1 MSKEIDTKIRRDLF
15 GESVFRNNYY
25 KTIQLIINEL
35 KDDLVKD
42 DEITSETNTSEWKSE
57 RYNQLLYNDQHY
69 KWYKIGQ
76 QKLLTKLLDKV
87 NRLLYGNTDWI
98 DTPFTLNE
106 RTLINDLEKE
116 ISILKETNKDLN
128 TIIDDYEGRSK

>member
-1 MSKEIDTKIRRDLF
+1 MSKEIDTKIRRDLL

-25 KTIQLIINEL
+25 KNIQRIINEL

-57 RYNQLLYNDQHY
+57 RYNQLLFNDQHY

-76 QKLLTKLLDKV
+76 QKLMTKLLDKV

-98 DTPFTLNE
+98 DTPFTPNE
-106 RTLINDLEKE
+106 RTLIHDLEKE

-128 TIIDDYEGRSK
+128 KIIDEYEGRSK